1 MLLWK
6 MHCLKLSVKRESF
19 AFMTITLKGTLVLVG
34 AGKMGGAMLEGWLK
48 AGADPKKIVALDP
61 GPPPEVLALLA
72 HHGIRHNPPIDT
84 ISDAEVVLVAVKP
97 QVMDDVLAP
106 FTDLAKSKPLV
117 LSVVAGKTIAKL
129 AAHFGDSASI
139 IRTMPNTP
147 AAIGRG
153 ITAMVGNVHV
163 TQSQMA
169 LAEQLLS
176 TIGDSASIIR
186 TMPNTPA
193 AIGRGIT
200 AMVGNV
206 HVTQSQMAL
215 AEQLL
220 STIGEVVTVD
230 TEEQIDWV
238 TGVSGSG
245 PAYIFLLTECLAEAG
260 EKLGLSPKLAEQLA
274 RATVSG
280 AGELMRLSGTDAATL
295 RKNVTSP
302 KGTTYE
308 ALQIL
313 MADDGLKLLMEKAV
327 AAAARRSKELAG

>member
-1 MLLWK
+1 
-6 MHCLKLSVKRESF
+6 
-19 AFMTITLKGTLVLVG
+19 MTLNLKGTLVLVG

-61 GPPPEVLALLA
+61 GPPPEVLTLLA
-72 HHGIRHNPPIDT
+72 KHGIRHNPSIDS
-84 ISDAEVVLVAVKP
+84 IVDAEVVLVAVKP
-97 QVMDDVLAP
+97 QVMDEVLSP
-106 FTDLAKSKPLV
+106 LHSLSKSGPVV

-129 AAHFGDSASI
+129 AGHFGTDASI

-153 ITAMVGNVHV
+153 ITAMVGNAQV
-163 TQSQMA
+163 TSTQM
-169 LAEQLLS
+169 
-176 TIGDSASIIR
+176 R
-186 TMPNTPA
+186 
-193 AIGRGIT
+193 
-200 AMVGNV
+200 
-206 HVTQSQMAL
+206 L

-220 STIGEVVTVD
+220 STIGEVVRVD

-245 PAYIFLLTECLAEAG
+245 PAYVFLLTECLAAAG

-274 RATVSG
+274 RATVAGS
-280 AGELMRLSGTDAATL
+280 GELMHQSGIDAATL
-295 RKNVTSP
+295 RQNVTSP

-313 MADDGLKLLMEKAV
+313 MAADGLKPLMEKAV
-327 AAAARRSKELAG
+327 AAAARRSRELAQ